1 MRGHSIEKNKNIYKG
16 VIPMEENEK
25 IKFGEEYI
33 VIHIDPENMAMEA
46 EFTHEHPYEVLLLYL
61 AFINKLWLKS
71 AIETLE
77 IDPEKEED
85 FVDGILDIIEEVVK
99 TPFGNDDEVTTED
112 DN

>member
-1 MRGHSIEKNKNIYKG
+1 MG
-16 VIPMEENEK
+16 ENEK

-71 AIETLE
+71 AIEALE

-85 FVDGILDIIEEVVK
+85 FVDEILDIIEEVVK
-99 TPFGNDDEVTTED
+99 TPFGEDDEVTTED

>member
-1 MRGHSIEKNKNIYKG
+1 
-16 VIPMEENEK
+16 MEENEK

-46 EFTHEHPYEVLLLYL
+46 EFTHEHRYEELLLYL
-61 AFINKLWLKS
+61 AFINKLWIES
-71 AIETLE
+71 AIEALE

-85 FVDGILDIIEEVVK
+85 FVDDILDIIKEVVK

>member
-1 MRGHSIEKNKNIYKG
+1 
-16 VIPMEENEK
+16 MEENEK
-25 IKFGEEYI
+25 IELGEEYI

-46 EFTHEHPYEVLLLYL
+46 EFTHEHPYEVLLMYL

-85 FVDGILDIIEEVVK
+85 FVDDILDIIKEVVK
-99 TPFGNDDEVTTED
+99 TPFGDDDEVTTED